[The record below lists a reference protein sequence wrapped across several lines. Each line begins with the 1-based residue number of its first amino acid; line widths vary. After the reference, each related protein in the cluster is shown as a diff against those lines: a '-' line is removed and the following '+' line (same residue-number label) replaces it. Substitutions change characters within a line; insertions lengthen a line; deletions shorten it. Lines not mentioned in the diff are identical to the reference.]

1 MGYVRPLL
9 SGKLDLH
16 REDLTRYKAL
26 GEFENV
32 ASCLGVIAEIELV
45 LRILN
50 DTDSY
55 IYS

>member
-1 MGYVRPLL
+1 MGYVQYLL
-9 SGKLDLH
+9 RGKLDLH
-16 REDLTRYKAL
+16 REDLTRYKRL

-32 ASCLGVIAEIELV
+32 ASCLAVIAEIELV
-45 LRILN
+45 LKILN